1 MTSLC
6 SKKPEQEQRLL
17 SALVNKL
24 GDPDRKL
31 ASKVG
36 FLLSRLLTEH
46 PMMKVVVVR
55 EVERFMFRPGLQDRC
70 GGAVKGGVRLC
81 LYGGKKGLGVVT
93 AVGCTYAQDSLQD
106 PGWVTTHMAWLLKRP
121 LPSHHAGPDTMPLST

>member
-1 MTSLC
+1 MTVEVWGCATGDTPCDEPQGLSRPSSPGGLLFQVAVLGPAVHVA
-6 SKKPEQEQRLL
+6 SSSIPSPSHHSNKPEQEQRLL

-55 EVERFMFRPGLQDRC
+55 EVERFMFRPGLQDR
-70 GGAVKGGVRLC
+70 
-81 LYGGKKGLGVVT
+81 
-93 AVGCTYAQDSLQD
+93 
-106 PGWVTTHMAWLLKRP
+106 WV
-121 LPSHHAGPDTMPLST
+121 